1 MLKNVLKV
9 IIVLGKEGEHQH
21 LVKLVLTGM
30 RFDSLFVNHVRKRGI
45 KMKQACKNVSDVQ

>member
-9 IIVLGKEGEHQH
+9 IIVLGKEVERQH